1 MANTEAGL
9 SGMERVGHQGTNRQG
24 FFKRGKDMKRGTR
37 DKAIAGIGTIWVMS
51 LITTNAQPKLWQIA
65 FFALGLYEVMQMTV
79 RIARRHAYKERKRR
93 YITVNKR
100 NGRNLEEMQ
109 FGWKMKEVGM

>member
-1 MANTEAGL
+1 M
-9 SGMERVGHQGTNRQG
+9 
-24 FFKRGKDMKRGTR
+24 KKGKDKMLS
-37 DKAIAGIGTIWVMS
+37 GIGTVWVLS
-51 LITTNAQPKLWQIA
+51 LITTNAQPALWQVGFI
-65 FFALGLYEVMQMTV
+65 ALGLYEVMQMTI
-79 RIARRHAYKERKRR
+79 RIARRQAYRERKRH